1 MPLNPLL
8 KLTWTETKLYIR
20 EPSAAFFTLAFPLL
34 LLLLFG
40 GIYGNEPADMFGGR
54 GFLDIFVPAL
64 IGFIAVTSAF
74 LGISQTLATYRD
86 QGVLRRYRASPLHPG
101 VLSAAAILMYAGIT
115 AVGAIVMVAVGHI
128 VYGVALPEQP
138 LSLALA
144 ALLATLTFLTMGLLL
159 GSVAPTPRT
168 AEAVGM
174 VIYFPMIFLSGAVGI
189 PREIMPELMQRLT
202 ELLPLTHAVDLL
214 RSLWLGGGWD
224 LTAVTVLVGV
234 AVVSAAISVRVFR
247 WE

>member
-1 MPLNPLL
+1 MKSFL
-8 KLTWTETKLYIR
+8 KLTWTETKLYTR

-40 GIYGNEPADMFGGR
+40 GIYGNEPAELFGGR
-54 GFLDIFVPAL
+54 GYLDIFVPAL
-64 IGFIAVTSAF
+64 IGFIAITSAF

-86 QGVLRRYRASPLHPG
+86 QGVLRRYRAAPLHPG
-101 VLSAAAILMYAGIT
+101 VLSAAAITMYAGIT
-115 AVGAIVMVAVGHI
+115 AVGALLTVAVAHI
-128 VYGVALPEQP
+128 VYGVGLPEQP
-138 LSLALA
+138 LSVALA
-144 ALLATLTFLTMGLLL
+144 ALLTTLTFLAMGLLL

-202 ELLPLTHAVDLL
+202 EVLPLTHAIDLL
-214 RSLWLGGGWD
+214 RSLWFGGGWE
-224 LTAVTVLVGV
+224 LPAVAVLVGFG
-234 AVVSAAISVRVFR
+234 VVSVLISVRVFR